1 MLPYTAPMPKK
12 ATITKPPLDYDG
24 ETVSQRLARL
34 RKQRGYTQVEL
45 AEKMGSRQVLISAYE
60 TDRIAL
66 SAEIAVRLAM
76 ALEVSTDELLHPN
89 VKKRS
94 TAKPSLKVMRRLEQ
108 IEKLPENKQSFILSA
123 LDSMLRGATAR

>member
-1 MLPYTAPMPKK
+1 MPKR
-12 ATITKPPLDYDG
+12 AAISKPPLDYAG
-24 ETVSQRLARL
+24 ESIGQRLARL
-34 RKQRGYTQVEL
+34 RKERGYTQVEL
-45 AEKMGSRQVLISAYE
+45 AEKTGTRQVLISAYE
-60 TDRIAL
+60 TDRAAL
-66 SAEIAVRLAM
+66 SAEMAVRFAL

-123 LDSMLRGATAR
+123 LDSMLRGAAAR

>member
-1 MLPYTAPMPKK
+1 MPKR
-12 ATITKPPLDYDG
+12 AAISKPPLDYNG
-24 ETVSQRLARL
+24 ETIGQRLARL

-76 ALEVSTDELLHPN
+76 ALEVSTDELLHPK
-89 VKKRS
+89 VKKKS
-94 TAKPSLKVMRRLEQ
+94 TAKPSLKVMRRMEQ

>member
-1 MLPYTAPMPKK
+1 MPKR

-24 ETVSQRLARL
+24 ETIGQRLARL

-66 SAEIAVRLAM
+66 SAEMAVRLAVAM
-76 ALEVSTDELLHPN
+76 EVSTDELLHPKIR
-89 VKKRS
+89 KKS
-94 TAKPSLKVMRRLEQ
+94 TAQPSLKVMRRMEQ
-108 IEKLPENKQSFILSA
+108 IEQLPENKQSFILTA
-123 LDSMLRGATAR
+123 LDSLLRGAAAR

>member
-1 MLPYTAPMPKK
+1 MPKR

-24 ETVSQRLARL
+24 ETIGQRLARQ

-66 SAEIAVRLAM
+66 SAEMAVRLAVT
-76 ALEVSTDELLHPN
+76 LEVSTDELLHPKIR
-89 VKKRS
+89 KKS
-94 TAKPSLKVMRRLEQ
+94 TAQPSLKVMRRMEQ
-108 IEKLPENKQSFILSA
+108 IEQLPENKQSFILTA
-123 LDSMLRGATAR
+123 LDSLLRGEAAR

>member
-1 MLPYTAPMPKK
+1 MPKR
-12 ATITKPPLDYDG
+12 ATISKPSLDYGG
-24 ETVSQRLARL
+24 ETVGQRLARL

-66 SAEIAVRLAM
+66 SAEIAVRLAV
-76 ALEVSTDELLHPN
+76 ALEVTTDELLHPN
-89 VKKRS
+89 AKKKS

>member
-1 MLPYTAPMPKK
+1 MPKR
-12 ATITKPPLDYDG
+12 ATISKPSLDYGG
-24 ETVSQRLARL
+24 ETIGQRLARL

-66 SAEIAVRLAM
+66 SAEIAVRLAL
-76 ALEVSTDELLHPN
+76 ALEVTTDELLHPN
-89 VKKRS
+89 AKKKS
-94 TAKPSLKVMRRLEQ
+94 TAKPSLKVMRRMEQ
-108 IEKLPENKQSFILSA
+108 IEQLPENKQSFILSA

>member
-1 MLPYTAPMPKK
+1 MPKR
-12 ATITKPPLDYDG
+12 AAISKPPLDYAG
-24 ETVSQRLARL
+24 ETIGQRLARL
-34 RKQRGYTQVEL
+34 RKERGYTQVGL
-45 AEKMGSRQVLISAYE
+45 AEKTGTRQVLISAYE
-60 TDRIAL
+60 TDRAAL
-66 SAEIAVRLAM
+66 SAEMAVRFAV

-89 VKKRS
+89 VKKKS

>member
-1 MLPYTAPMPKK
+1 M
-12 ATITKPPLDYDG
+12 PPLDYDG
-24 ETVSQRLARL
+24 ETIGQRLARL

-66 SAEIAVRLAM
+66 SAEMAVRLAV

-89 VKKRS
+89 IKKKS
-94 TAKPSLKVMRRLEQ
+94 ATKPSLKVMRRMEQ
-108 IEKLPENKQSFILSA
+108 IEQLPESKQSFILTA
-123 LDSMLRGATAR
+123 LDSLLRGATAR

>member
-1 MLPYTAPMPKK
+1 MPKR

-24 ETVSQRLARL
+24 ETIGQRLARL

-66 SAEIAVRLAM
+66 SAEMAVRLAVAM
-76 ALEVSTDELLHPN
+76 EVSTDELLYPKIR
-89 VKKRS
+89 KKS
-94 TAKPSLKVMRRLEQ
+94 TAQPSLKVMRRMEQ
-108 IEKLPENKQSFILSA
+108 IEQLPDNKQSFILTA
-123 LDSMLRGATAR
+123 LDSLLRGATAR

>member
-1 MLPYTAPMPKK
+1 MPKR
-12 ATITKPPLDYDG
+12 ATISKPPLDYGG
-24 ETVSQRLARL
+24 ETIGQRLARL

-76 ALEVSTDELLHPN
+76 ALEVSTDELLHPK
-89 VKKRS
+89 VKKKS
-94 TAKPSLKVMRRLEQ
+94 ATKPSLKVMRRMEQ

-123 LDSMLRGATAR
+123 LDSMLRGAVAR

>member
-1 MLPYTAPMPKK
+1 MPKR
-12 ATITKPPLDYDG
+12 ATISKPPLDYGG
-24 ETVSQRLARL
+24 ETIGQRLARL

-66 SAEIAVRLAM
+66 SAHIAVRLAM
-76 ALEVSTDELLHPN
+76 ALEVSTDELLHPK
-89 VKKRS
+89 VKKKS
-94 TAKPSLKVMRRLEQ
+94 ATKPSLKVMRRMEQ

-123 LDSMLRGATAR
+123 LDSMLRGASAR

>member
-1 MLPYTAPMPKK
+1 MPKR
-12 ATITKPPLDYDG
+12 ATISKPPLDYGG
-24 ETVSQRLARL
+24 ETIGQRLARL

-76 ALEVSTDELLHPN
+76 ALEVSTDELLHPK
-89 VKKRS
+89 VKKKS
-94 TAKPSLKVMRRLEQ
+94 ATKPSLKVMRRMEQ

>member
-1 MLPYTAPMPKK
+1 MPKR
-12 ATITKPPLDYDG
+12 ATISKPSLDYGG
-24 ETVSQRLARL
+24 ETVGQRLARL

-66 SAEIAVRLAM
+66 SAEIAVRLAVS
-76 ALEVSTDELLHPN
+76 LEVTTDELLHPN
-89 VKKRS
+89 AKKKS
-94 TAKPSLKVMRRLEQ
+94 TAKPSLKVMRRMEQ

>member
-1 MLPYTAPMPKK
+1 MPKR
-12 ATITKPPLDYDG
+12 ATISKPPLDYSG
-24 ETVSQRLARL
+24 EPIGQRLARL

-66 SAEIAVRLAM
+66 SAEMAVRLAV
-76 ALEVSTDELLHPN
+76 ALEVSTDELLHPQ
-89 VKKRS
+89 VKKKS
-94 TAKPSLKVMRRLEQ
+94 TAKPSLKVMRRMEQ